1 MILVCSGALTG
12 GAIMITLIKFHSPR
26 FFQIFGF
33 LCLMP
38 LFLAAGLFLVL
49 LRGDI
54 AVYPAAII
62 YVLAYG
68 VFEVGP
74 NFTTFMLPAELFPT
88 RHRAFAHGVAA
99 ASGKLGANLY
109 QIYFQFVKFHNG
121 GRRYAASDASTKWL
135 GFTVL
140 CFIPTMLAGAL
151 VTWILIP
158 QTRTDGGRTNLSLDE
173 LEKLG
178 NQSIWGESIVM
189 IRLVKWFRVA
199 RNLSTGCW
207 GIVSGKRGGNQNN
220 ETNGSLGIPM
230 RDIGGGP

>member
-1 MILVCSGALTG
+1 
-12 GAIMITLIKFHSPR
+12 MITLIKFHSPR

-33 LCLMP
+33 LCLVP
-38 LFLAAGLFLVL
+38 SFLAAGLVLVL

-54 AVYPAAII
+54 TVYPAAII

-74 NFTTFMLPAELFPT
+74 NFTMFMLPAEIFPT
-88 RHRAFAHGVAA
+88 RRRAIAHGIAA

-109 QIYFQFVKFHNG
+109 QIYFPFVKFHNG

-151 VTWILIP
+151 VAWILVP
-158 QTRTDGGRTNLSLDE
+158 PTREDGGRTNLSLDE

-178 NQSIWGESIVM
+178 NQSIWGDSIVM
-189 IRLVKWFRVA
+189 VRLVKMYEMV
-199 RNLSTGCW
+199 RNLLMGCW
-207 GIVSGKRGGNQNN
+207 AAVSGKGGGNQNN

-230 RDIGGGP
+230 NGIGGGP